1 MKKQEKPHNTKRNLT
16 TLTRGTLI
24 IKNLAMPQYDD
35 GRKRN
40 IRIWLPDG
48 YEEENPTKR
57 YPVLYMHDGQNL
69 FDKYTS
75 FVGEWE
81 IDESIGAMMD
91 QGYPGTI
98 VVGIDNS
105 EDRLNEYSPN
115 WPRQGEGIER
125 IQNPSGEKYARFVV
139 ETVKPYV
146 DAHFHTN
153 PDRTATGIGGSSMGG
168 VISYYLAMT
177 YPETFGYALL
187 FSTAMWIYE
196 DHVIETFLKQINIK
210 TMKHYPRLYLYA
222 GGREPRTTPFVE
234 IIKQTLFKRKYPET
248 HIGTLIDPECEHNEI
263 AWAKYFPIAYRWLN
277 NIQ

>member
-1 MKKQEKPHNTKRNLT
+1 
-16 TLTRGTLI
+16 
-24 IKNLAMPQYDD
+24 
-35 GRKRN
+35 
-40 IRIWLPDG
+40 
-48 YEEENPTKR
+48 
-57 YPVLYMHDGQNL
+57 
-69 FDKYTS
+69 
-75 FVGEWE
+75 
-81 IDESIGAMMD
+81 MD
-91 QGYPGTI
+91 QGYPGAI

-115 WPRQGEGIER
+115 WPRQGEGLER
-125 IQNPSGEKYARFVV
+125 IANPSGEKYARFVA

-168 VISYYLAMT
+168 VISFYLAMT

-196 DHVIETFLKQINIK
+196 SHVIETFLKQINIK
-210 TMKHYPRLYLYA
+210 GMKHYPRLYLYA

-234 IIKQTLFKRKYPET
+234 IIKKALLKRKYPET
-248 HIGTLIDPECEHNEI
+248 HIGTLVDPECEHNEI

-277 NIQ
+277 NI